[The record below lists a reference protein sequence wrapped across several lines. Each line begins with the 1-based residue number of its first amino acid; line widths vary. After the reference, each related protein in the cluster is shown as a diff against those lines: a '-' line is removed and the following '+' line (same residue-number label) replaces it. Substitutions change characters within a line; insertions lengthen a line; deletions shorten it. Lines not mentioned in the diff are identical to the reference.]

1 MGHYAAFQAAPEY
14 SNSGTMDEYFGFFSY
29 IGTNAGTITHN
40 YNNYVANPT
49 GAGSVTNNY
58 GLYVAAQ
65 TKGTNNYAVHLNN
78 SEASGRYN
86 LYVNGT
92 AYNYLNGRLGVG
104 TSSPATMLD
113 VVGTGQFSGELRL
126 NSTGSQIRF
135 GGQGTG
141 VQTGIF
147 QGTNSSNLYIADYA
161 TGTKGIRIDAAS
173 GEVHISNTTDA
184 GDYKLQVSGNIYGSA
199 QAVFADALQAKSA
212 VFTGNFNDVP
222 ICWFDQNNTTSD
234 RSFGVLI
241 DAGTTSGDY
250 ALRIR
255 NAATSSD
262 MFHVRGNGNVGVGL
276 AAPLNKFTVS
286 TASDETVSLTDVSG
300 YASLAYRHRTTN
312 AYRDGLIDGGNVYIN
327 SESNGEVRIN
337 TKTDAGDYK
346 LQVSGNAYVTGT
358 TVLAATSGN
367 VGVGTASP
375 SASAELDVTSTTG
388 GFLPPRMTTTQRDA
402 ISSPAA
408 GLVIYNTT
416 TSKLQVYTTAWTD
429 LH

>member
-1 MGHYAAFQAAPEY
+1 LRVGKVVDSLALVKQNVLTNPVT
-14 SNSGTMDEYFGFFSY
+14 GT
-29 IGTNAGTITHN
+29 GTT
-40 YNNYVANPT
+40 NYVPKFT
-49 GAGSVTNNY
+49 
-58 GLYVAAQ
+58 
-65 TKGTNNYAVHLNN
+65 
-78 SEASGRYN
+78 
-86 LYVNGT
+86 
-92 AYNYLNGRLGVG
+92 G
-104 TSSPATMLD
+104 TSTI
-113 VVGTGQFSGELRL
+113 G
-126 NSTGSQIRF
+126 NST
-135 GGQGTG
+135 
-141 VQTGIF
+141 IF
-147 QGTNSSNLYIADYA
+147 D
-161 TGTKGIRIDAAS
+161 D
-173 GEVHISNTTDA
+173 GEVKINTTSDA

-199 QAVFADALQAKSA
+199 QAVFADALQARSA

-222 ICWFDQNNTTSD
+222 VGWFDQNNTTSD

-255 NAATSSD
+255 NAAASSD

-286 TASDETVSLTDVSG
+286 TTSDETVSLTDVSG
-300 YASLAYRHRTTN
+300 YASLVYRHRTTN
-312 AYRDGLIDGGNVYIN
+312 VYRDGLIDGGNVYIN

-375 SASAELDVTSTTG
+375 GEKLDVTSTFDVKLEVESTSSGTNANATLRLKTATEGIYLLQTGNGINSGFRIYDELVGAERFRITSAGIVSINNASPSASAQLDVTSTTR

-416 TSKLQVYTTAWTD
+416 TSKLQVYTTSWTD